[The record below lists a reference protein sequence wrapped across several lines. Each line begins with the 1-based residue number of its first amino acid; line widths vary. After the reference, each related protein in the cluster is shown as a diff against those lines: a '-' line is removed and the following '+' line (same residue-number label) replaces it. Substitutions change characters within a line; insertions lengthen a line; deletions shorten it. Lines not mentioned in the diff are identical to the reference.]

1 MLAFSESLLIRY
13 QSVTGHFT
21 RIVLPLSPRMKIL
34 LHYLSRYKGLVI
46 VSFLLATFNIGFSL
60 CDPIVY
66 GWLIDRVKGVIDH
79 MPRML
84 GAKDYLLLVMKYI
97 LGLIGVA
104 MLSRIA
110 KAFQD
115 YTVNTVIQ
123 RFGADVYTDGLKQ
136 ALQLPYQKFEDQ
148 RSGETLAVLEKVRS
162 DSEKF
167 MTLFINIVFSSMV
180 SIIFVIVVASIIFPP
195 IILVYTIGAVLLSL
209 LMGVLSKKIKQIQ
222 RSILKETTALAGA
235 TTESLRNIELIRSLG
250 LTAQEIRRL
259 NFTTFKILKLE
270 LKKVKSVRALSFI
283 QGTTVNFL
291 RQCIVFT
298 LFYILYHN
306 YITLGQV
313 FTFQFF
319 SFFIFAPLQEL
330 GNVMLAYREAEA
342 SLQNFEKLMN
352 TPVEAKPIN
361 PVTIGA
367 IDELRFEHVSYKHP
381 TARQN
386 ALSDISFS
394 VRKGE
399 TIAFVGPSG
408 SGKTTL
414 VKLLVGLYSPLEGDI
429 CYNDVSYKD
438 LDIEQFRHQ
447 IGFVTQ
453 DTQLFAGSIRENLLF
468 VNPQASEDDMLTAMK
483 KASAHT
489 LLSRAGNGLDTV
501 IGEGG
506 MKISGGEKQRLSIA
520 RALLRHPKLLVFD
533 EATSALDSIT
543 EEAITNT
550 VKQISSE
557 REQVNI
563 LIAHR
568 LSTIMHADRIYVLEK
583 GKVIET
589 GAHQQLVDD
598 KGLYY
603 AMWRQQIGERQ
614 LDIVE

>member
-1 MLAFSESLLIRY
+1 MKAYYYLLSNSFIAIQILACLAL
-13 QSVTGHFT
+13 H
-21 RIVLPLSPRMKIL
+21 LWPRMKIL
-34 LHYLSRYKGLVI
+34 ITYLSRYKGLVFL
-46 VSFLLATFNIGFSL
+46 SFLLATFNIGFSL

-66 GWLIDRVKGVIDH
+66 GWLIDKVKVVIDVK
-79 MPRML
+79 PRTMEEH
-84 GAKDYLLLVMKYI
+84 AFMFLVSKYI

-123 RFGADVYTDGLKQ
+123 KFGADVYTDGLKQ
-136 ALQLPYQKFEDQ
+136 ALQLPYQRFEDQ
-148 RSGETLAVLEKVRS
+148 RSGETLAVLEKVRT

-167 MTLFINIVFSSMV
+167 MTSFVNIVFSSAV
-180 SIIFVIVVASIIFPP
+180 SIIFVVVAASIIFPP
-195 IILVYTIGAVLLSL
+195 IILVYTIGAILLSL
-209 LMGVLSKKIKQIQ
+209 LMGVLSKKIKLIQ
-222 RSILKETTALAGA
+222 RSILRQTTALAGA

-250 LTAQEIRRL
+250 LTAQEIKRL
-259 NFTTFKILKLE
+259 NLSTLKILQLE
-270 LKKVKSVRALSFI
+270 LTKVKSVRALSFI
-283 QGTTVNFL
+283 QGTAVNFL

-298 LFYILYHN
+298 LFYILFHEH
-306 YITLGQV
+306 ITLGQV

-330 GNVMLAYREAEA
+330 GNVMMAYREAES
-342 SLQNFEKLMN
+342 SLINFEKLMSE
-352 TPVEAKPIN
+352 PVEPKPANPIVIN
-361 PVTIGA
+361 EIE
-367 IDELRFEHVSYKHP
+367 ELCFDKVSYKHL

-386 ALSDISFS
+386 ALSAISFN
-394 VRKGE
+394 VKKGE

-414 VKLLVGLYSPLEGDI
+414 VKLLVGLYHPLEGNI
-429 CYNDVSYKD
+429 VYNNVSYQD

-468 VNPQASEDDMLTAMK
+468 VNPRATDDEMSEALK
-483 KASAHT
+483 KASAYT
-489 LLSRAGNGLDTV
+489 LLSRAENGLDTM

-550 VKQISSE
+550 VKQISAE
-557 REQVNI
+557 REQINI

-568 LSTIMHADRIYVLEK
+568 LSTIMHADRIYVIEK
-583 GKVIET
+583 GSIVET
-589 GAHQQLVDD
+589 GTHQKLVDE

-614 LDIVE
+614 LELID

>member
-1 MLAFSESLLIRY
+1 
-13 QSVTGHFT
+13 
-21 RIVLPLSPRMKIL
+21 MKIL
-34 LHYLSRYKGLVI
+34 LKYLSRYKKLVFL
-46 VSFLLATFNIGFSL
+46 SFLLATLNIGFSL

-66 GWLIDRVKGVIDH
+66 GWLIDKVKVVIDVK
-79 MPRML
+79 PRVMEEYAFL
-84 GAKDYLLLVMKYI
+84 ILVSKYI

-123 RFGADVYTDGLKQ
+123 KFGADVYTDGLKQ

-167 MTLFINIVFSSMV
+167 MTQFVNIVFSSAV
-180 SIIFVIVVASIIFPP
+180 SIVFVIIAASIIFPP
-195 IILVYTIGAVLLSL
+195 IILVYTIGAILLSL
-209 LMGVLSKKIKQIQ
+209 LMGVLSKKIKIIQ

-259 NFTTFKILKLE
+259 NISTFKILRLE

-283 QGTTVNFL
+283 QGTSVNFL

-298 LFYILYHN
+298 LFYILFHDH
-306 YITLGQV
+306 ITLGQV

-330 GNVMLAYREAEA
+330 GNVMLAYREAES
-342 SLQNFEKLMN
+342 SLINFEKLMN
-352 TPVEAKPIN
+352 TPVEVKPEN
-361 PVTIGA
+361 PVI
-367 IDELRFEHVSYKHP
+367 INEIEELRFENVSYKHL

-386 ALSDISFS
+386 ALSDITFN

-414 VKLLVGLYSPLEGDI
+414 VKLLVGLYNPLEGNI
-429 CYNDVSYKD
+429 KYNNVSYKD
-438 LDIEQFRHQ
+438 LDIEEFRHQ

-453 DTQLFAGSIRENLLF
+453 DTQLFAGSIKENLLF
-468 VNPQASEDDMLTAMK
+468 VNPRASDAEMETALK
-483 KASAHT
+483 KASAFT
-489 LLSRAGNGLDTV
+489 LLSRAENGLETV

-550 VKQISSE
+550 VKQISSD
-557 REQVNI
+557 REQINI

-583 GKVIET
+583 GKIVET
-589 GAHQQLVDD
+589 GAHQKLVDE

-614 LDIVE
+614 LELMD

>member
-1 MLAFSESLLIRY
+1 
-13 QSVTGHFT
+13 
-21 RIVLPLSPRMKIL
+21 MKIL
-34 LHYLSRYKGLVI
+34 ITYLSRYKGLVFL
-46 VSFLLATFNIGFSL
+46 SFLLATFNIGFSL

-66 GWLIDRVKGVIDH
+66 GWLIDKVKVVIDVK
-79 MPRML
+79 PRSMEEH
-84 GAKDYLLLVMKYI
+84 AFMFLVSKYI

-123 RFGADVYTDGLKQ
+123 KFGADVYTDGLKQ
-136 ALQLPYQKFEDQ
+136 ALQLPYQRFEDQ
-148 RSGETLAVLEKVRS
+148 RSGETLAVLEKVRT

-167 MTLFINIVFSSMV
+167 MTSFVNIVFSSAV
-180 SIIFVIVVASIIFPP
+180 SIIFVVIAASIIFPP
-195 IILVYTIGAVLLSL
+195 IILVYTIGAILLSL
-209 LMGVLSKKIKQIQ
+209 LMGVLSKKIKLIQ
-222 RSILKETTALAGA
+222 RSILRQTTALAGA

-250 LTAQEIRRL
+250 LTAQEIKRL
-259 NFTTFKILKLE
+259 NLSTFKILQLE
-270 LKKVKSVRALSFI
+270 LTKVKSVRALSFI
-283 QGTTVNFL
+283 QGTAVNFL

-298 LFYILYHN
+298 LFYILFHEH
-306 YITLGQV
+306 ITLGQV

-330 GNVMLAYREAEA
+330 GNVMMAYREAES
-342 SLQNFEKLMN
+342 SLINFEKLMN
-352 TPVEAKPIN
+352 EPIEPKPANPIVIN
-361 PVTIGA
+361 EIE
-367 IDELRFEHVSYKHP
+367 ELCFDKVSYKHL

-386 ALSDISFS
+386 ALSAISFN
-394 VRKGE
+394 VKKDE

-414 VKLLVGLYSPLEGDI
+414 VKLLVGLYHPLEGNI
-429 CYNDVSYKD
+429 VYNNVSYQD

-468 VNPQASEDDMLTAMK
+468 VNPRATDDEMSEALK
-483 KASAHT
+483 KASAYT
-489 LLSRAGNGLDTV
+489 LLSRAENGLDTM

-550 VKQISSE
+550 VKQISAE
-557 REQVNI
+557 REQINI

-583 GKVIET
+583 GSIVET
-589 GAHQQLVDD
+589 GTHQKLVDE

-614 LDIVE
+614 LELID